1 MKIVDKIWNFTL
13 QETITR
19 RRRTINRPLLH
30 YLLLLYHN
38 IFLLSSIL
46 YDFFGI
52 IFIFFSASIARST
65 DVPLRVSTAPSLRA
79 ALWFSRL
86 RRLQSCFKQKRDSLF
101 ERVNIFSWHKG
112 FWLSYLLPKNVI
124 LRLRELLSLCPI
136 TPHIRDVL
144 FSLLLCH
151 GLARLRLCFII
162 FGSFLCRFW

>member
-1 MKIVDKIWNFTL
+1 MKIADKIWNFTL

-19 RRRTINRPLLH
+19 GRRTINRPLLH

-52 IFIFFSASIARST
+52 IFDFFFLFSASIARST

-86 RRLQSCFKQKRDSLF
+86 RRLNSALSK
-101 ERVNIFSWHKG
+101 KG
-112 FWLSYLLPKNVI
+112 IP
-124 LRLRELLSLCPI
+124 LLSFRPI

-144 FSLLLCH
+144 FSLLFLCRR
-151 GLARLRLCFII
+151 LARIRLCFTI
-162 FGSFLCRFW
+162 FGNFLCRFW